1 MSVCS
6 ENCWNGLKTEAYER
20 FFHIVTCRHPENR
33 AAAGLE
39 SEMSDKLTI
48 LAVDDNS
55 INLATIE
62 QELRNKY
69 EVVTVNSGARAVR
82 YLNKEKPDLILL
94 DVQMALM
101 DGIETLKEI
110 RTMENGA
117 AIPVMML
124 TSKKDRE
131 TVLEGTKLGILDY
144 VLKPFEGK
152 DLMARIEKALK
163 RAGTIPVED
172 AELYADVKNV
182 QEDIQSGNV
191 KNAILKCDEIAS
203 LKIDEEILG
212 RIKNARTR
220 LRMEEVP
227 TAERLIARVLK
238 ILEKSVKGVS
248 AVKSPINVTE
258 MNARLLH
265 VLSDLKEY
273 KVRDASQKLEELM
286 QYEIPD
292 NVKEI
297 CVSAQEYL
305 DEFDDGA
312 AEELIQKALNELR
325 NSLI

>member
-6 ENCWNGLKTEAYER
+6 GNCWNGLKTEAYEL
-20 FFHIVTCRHPENR
+20 FFHIETCRYPEMQ

-39 SEMSDKLTI
+39 SEMGNKLTI

-62 QELRNKY
+62 QELKNKY

-82 YLNKEKPDLILL
+82 YLNKDKPDLILL

-117 AIPVMML
+117 FIPVIML

-144 VLKPFEGK
+144 VLKPFDGK

-172 AELYADVKNV
+172 AELYADVKTV
-182 QEDIQSGNV
+182 QDDIQSGNI
-191 KNAILKCDEIAS
+191 KNAILKCDEIVS

-227 TAERLIARVLK
+227 TAERMIARVLK

-248 AVKSPINVTE
+248 ALKYPISVTE

-273 KVRDASQKLEELM
+273 KVRDAAQKLEELM
-286 QYEIPD
+286 QFEIPE
-292 NVKEI
+292 NLKQI

-312 AEELIQKALNELR
+312 AEELIQKAMIEYR
-325 NSLI
+325 KGLI